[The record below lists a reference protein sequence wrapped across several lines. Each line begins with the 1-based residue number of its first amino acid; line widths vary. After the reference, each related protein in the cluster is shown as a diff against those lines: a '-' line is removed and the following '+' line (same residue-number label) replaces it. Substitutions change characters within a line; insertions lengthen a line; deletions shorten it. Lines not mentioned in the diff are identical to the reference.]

1 MVLTGFSL
9 NGTGIDISG
18 FLNGTGFSLNGTGID
33 ISGLLNGTGIS
44 FNGTTLDISGLLNGT
59 GLNISGLSN
68 GTGFNMSGL
77 FNGTGIDLSGLLN
90 GTGINLNGT
99 GIDISGL
106 LNGTGISLNGTT
118 FDISGLLN
126 GTGISLNGTTFDISG
141 LLNGTGL
148 NISGLSNGTGFNI
161 SSIIDIF
168 GGKKDSIN
176 STDLTKYYT
185 QTTTFKVTVKNGDAP
200 LTSGNVVFT
209 IDNKE
214 YVGSIGSDGV
224 ASVKIKNLKPGKH
237 YITSEY
243 AQVMVKNTITVKKAV
258 ITKNVSKKYK
268 KSGKF
273 TVKIL
278 NSKGKVYAKQKVK
291 VKFKGKTYNLI
302 TNSKGI
308 ATLKLAKN
316 LKVGKYTV
324 KTTYKGLTVSN
335 KITVKK

>member
-1 MVLTGFSL
+1 M
-9 NGTGIDISG
+9 
-18 FLNGTGFSLNGTGID
+18 NGTGFSLNGTGID

-126 GTGISLNGTTFDISG
+126 GTGISLNGTTLDISG

-316 LKVGKYTV
+316 LKVGKYNV